1 MNMSFDRRRRA
12 RKGIK
17 WYCCSCRVI
26 FGKCNYYKIMWLFS
40 LSMHFY
46 VIRNML
52 ILWSSIIILCVDYLD
67 VWILKIIAR
76 NCILNSCEN
85 IPIRSIKTVAILW
98 TLQCYWW
105 QSLHNYGNS
114 MDSYLFSYLACRYI
128 ESAYLSESTC
138 RHADTCYLWQDSP
151 EIPIHRHSPLWT
163 S

>member
-1 MNMSFDRRRRA
+1 MVLLLLQCHCGKSN
-12 RKGIK
+12 
-17 WYCCSCRVI
+17 YC
-26 FGKCNYYKIMWLFS
+26 NTDDNKIMWLLC

-76 NCILNSCEN
+76 NCTLSCEN

-105 QSLHNYGNS
+105 QSLHNYDNS

-128 ESAYLSESTC
+128 ESAYLSESNC
-138 RHADTCYLWQDSP
+138 RHADTCYLWQYSP

>member
-1 MNMSFDRRRRA
+1 MTREEERG
-12 RKGIK
+12 KGSN
-17 WYCCSCRVI
+17 CAALAESLLASATATDD
-26 FGKCNYYKIMWLFS
+26 NKIMWLLC

-52 ILWSSIIILCVDYLD
+52 ILWSSIMLFFDYWE

-76 NCILNSCEN
+76 NCKLNSCEN
-85 IPIRSIKTVAILW
+85 ISIRSIKTVAILW

-105 QSLHNYGNS
+105 QSLHNNDNS

-128 ESAYLSESTC
+128 ESAYSSESTW
-138 RHADTCYLWQDSP
+138 RPVDTCYLWQDSP
-151 EIPIHRHSPLWT
+151 EIPMHRSPLWT